1 MLLYGEG
8 AEVNKD
14 DLELLA
20 ALRDLYDIIEQYDPE
35 NIYNMDETRLFF

>member
-35 NIYNMDETRLFF
+35 NIYNMDETGIFF

>member
-35 NIYNMDETRLFF
+35 NICNMDETRLFF